1 MTNKEL
7 IKTYRAM
14 CKKLKIKSF
23 YPFWFDKS
31 YLKMKLRML

>member
-14 CKKLKIKSF
+14 CKKLK
-23 YPFWFDKS
+23 
-31 YLKMKLRML
+31 MKLIKGVQVNV